1 MEIVT
6 FNTQE
11 KAERCIFALGKRK
24 KDWRKIESQFTDK
37 VEYLVWYEP
46 IKCLILIQQILIRL
60 YYSVQKIL
68 QNVFSI
74 MIVTHLIWKLKH
86 L

>member
-24 KDWRKIESQFTDK
+24 KSWRKIKSQFSNGIK
-37 VEYLVWYEP
+37 YLVWYEP
-46 IKCLILIQQILIRL
+46 I
-60 YYSVQKIL
+60 
-68 QNVFSI
+68 
-74 MIVTHLIWKLKH
+74 M
-86 L
+86 

>member
-6 FNTQE
+6 FNTQG

-24 KDWRKIESQFTDK
+24 TDLRKIESQFTDK

-46 IKCLILIQQILIRL
+46 K
-60 YYSVQKIL
+60 K
-68 QNVFSI
+68 
-74 MIVTHLIWKLKH
+74 
-86 L
+86 

>member
-24 KDWRKIESQFTDK
+24 TDWRKMESQFTDK

-46 IKCLILIQQILIRL
+46 K
-60 YYSVQKIL
+60 K
-68 QNVFSI
+68 
-74 MIVTHLIWKLKH
+74 
-86 L
+86 

>member
-24 KDWRKIESQFTDK
+24 IDWRKIESQFIGK

-46 IKCLILIQQILIRL
+46 K
-60 YYSVQKIL
+60 K
-68 QNVFSI
+68 
-74 MIVTHLIWKLKH
+74 
-86 L
+86 